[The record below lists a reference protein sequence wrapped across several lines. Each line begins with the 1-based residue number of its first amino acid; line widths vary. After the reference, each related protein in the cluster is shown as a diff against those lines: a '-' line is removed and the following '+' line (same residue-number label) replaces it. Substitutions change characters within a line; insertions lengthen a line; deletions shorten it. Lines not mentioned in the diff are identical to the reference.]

1 MIHVS
6 RADAANFQP
15 GPRRTGAPDG
25 SHLRSS
31 APPLQVPDE
40 LTRYIIQQSGISCSR
55 STGEE
60 TNKEKAALDE
70 RTLRFF
76 SLAGQK
82 FLSDLID
89 EACVVQ
95 QNRMQAPAKFQQAE
109 GYYSKSKEN
118 VLLTDD
124 LAVAMEEIGLRLY
137 RPSVF
142 HAGR

>member
-1 MIHVS
+1 MHVS

-15 GPRRTGAPDG
+15 MVLAARALPMAHT
-25 SHLRSS
+25 S

-95 QNRMQAPAKFQQAE
+95 QNRMQEPAKFKQEE
-109 GYYSKSKEN
+109 GYNTK
-118 VLLTDD
+118 
-124 LAVAMEEIGLRLY
+124 
-137 RPSVF
+137 
-142 HAGR
+142 